1 MFVLSLDDIVDGLAE
16 LEVKRFYKVGLSGLY
31 EPSQS
36 TIFYNPYEIASGR
49 EFMITIFHELAHH
62 YDSDRLSE
70 LTIEEIALETV
81 EDPDLRAY
89 LHMYFYD
96 EIGRYWSHDE

>member
-1 MFVLSLDDIVDGLAE
+1 
-16 LEVKRFYKVGLSGLY
+16 
-31 EPSQS
+31 
-36 TIFYNPYEIASGR
+36 
-49 EFMITIFHELAHH
+49 MITIFHELAHH